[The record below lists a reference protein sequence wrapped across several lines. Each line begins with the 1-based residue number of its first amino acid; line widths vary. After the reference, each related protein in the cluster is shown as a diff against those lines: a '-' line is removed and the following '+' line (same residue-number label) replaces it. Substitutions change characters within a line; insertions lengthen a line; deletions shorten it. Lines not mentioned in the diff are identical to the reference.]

1 MHTMEEYGAF
11 LAEVRRLTGLEML
24 VPDDGGLVTVR
35 VDDKYNL
42 SLQYIEG
49 PARVLC
55 FIEIAELPA
64 DFSPLNRK
72 ARPSFTTISLTEWM
86 QRGIPRRSC
95 RRWRICCSCA
105 TYGPNA
111 SKASFRE
118 RRKTVFILKRRAA
131 SRCSHRRISCRTPF
145 P

>member
-64 DFSPLNRK
+64 DAP
-72 ARPSFTTISLTEWM
+72 
-86 QRGIPRRSC
+86 
-95 RRWRICCSCA
+95 
-105 TYGPNA
+105 
-111 SKASFRE
+111 
-118 RRKTVFILKRRAA
+118 KRRAVIVGQ
-131 SRCSHRRISCRTPF
+131 RRGVQ
-145 P
+145 